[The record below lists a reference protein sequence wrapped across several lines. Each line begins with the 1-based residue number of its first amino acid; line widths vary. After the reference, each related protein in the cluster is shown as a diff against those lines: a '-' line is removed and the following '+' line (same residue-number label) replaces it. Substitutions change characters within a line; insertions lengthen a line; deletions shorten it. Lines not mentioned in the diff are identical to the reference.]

1 MLATFYNT
9 KSDNRCLNKSLIQ
22 VDLGTRRARIDS
34 NVLCPI
40 VTGADP
46 AVTASSEVSI
56 YPGWAAF
63 NGVINTHW
71 NSPGDPPTTDTCW
84 TADPSDAAPYI
95 VYHMPHE
102 SHINKVTITAGSDY
116 MGDWVGNIYIMGSV
130 DGVTYE
136 SICDSTITAPVNTS
150 ATVDFTCDDTN
161 SYNYLKIAFD
171 QPICVP
177 YGISMMFTSIQAS
190 GYYFGDVPIEHLDV
204 TFKDDESREDPRLI
218 LSYNSHI
225 EEANYVEFNNHYY
238 YIMGMTYSQQ
248 RIILQ
253 LHEDVLMTY
262 RDKIL
267 NLGAILDRQENE
279 GNPYLKDSEMPVEAK
294 RSVQCKIFPKGFSGD
309 TYILATTGA

>member
-22 VDLGTRRARIDS
+22 VDLGTRYTRIDS
-34 NVLCPI
+34 NALCPI
-40 VTGADP
+40 VPGADP
-46 AVTASSEVSI
+46 AVTASSESAG
-56 YPGWAAF
+56 YPAWAAF

-71 NSPGDPPTTDTCW
+71 NSPGDPPVANTCW
-84 TADPSDAAPYI
+84 CPDPADTAPYI
-95 VYHMPHE
+95 IYHMPHE
-102 SHINKVTITAGSDY
+102 SHINKVTVIAGSDY
-116 MGDWVGNIYIMGSV
+116 MGDWEGNIYIKGSV

-136 SICDSTITAPVNTS
+136 VLCETTITVPLNNS
-150 ATVDFTCDDTN
+150 ATFNLTCDDTN
-161 SYNYLKIAFD
+161 GYNYLMVAFD
-171 QPICVP
+171 EPLVVP
-177 YGISMMFTSIQAS
+177 YGISMINTSIQAS
-190 GYYFGDVPIEHLDV
+190 GYYFGNVPIENLDV
-204 TFKDDESREDPRLI
+204 VFKDDESREDPRLI
-218 LSYNSHI
+218 LTYNSHI

-267 NLGAILDRQENE
+267 NLGVILDRQENV
-279 GNPYLKDSEMPVEAK
+279 GNPYLKDSEIPVEAK

>member
-9 KSDNRCLNKSLIQ
+9 KSDNRCLNKSLTQ
-22 VDLGTRRARIDS
+22 VDLGTRYTRIDS
-34 NVLCPI
+34 NALCPI
-40 VTGADP
+40 VTSVDP
-46 AVTASSEVSI
+46 AVTASSEVAN
-56 YPGWAAF
+56 YPAWAAF

-71 NSPGDPPTTDTCW
+71 SSPDDPPTYNTCW
-84 TADPSDAAPYI
+84 CPDPADTAPYI

-102 SHINKVTITAGSDY
+102 SHISKVTIIAGSDY
-116 MGDWVGNIYIMGSV
+116 MGDWEGNIYIKGSV

-136 SICDSTITAPVNTS
+136 VLCETTITVPLNNS
-150 ATVDFTCDDTN
+150 ATFNLTCDDTN
-161 SYNYLKIAFD
+161 GYNYLMVAFD
-171 QPICVP
+171 EPLAVP
-177 YGISMMFTSIQAS
+177 YGISMINTSIQAS
-190 GYYFGDVPIEHLDV
+190 GYYFGDLPIENLDV
-204 TFKDDESREDPRLI
+204 VFKDDESREDPRLI

-267 NLGAILDRQENE
+267 NLGVILDRQENV
-279 GNPYLKDSEMPVEAK
+279 GNPYLKDSEMPVLAK
-294 RSVQCKIFPKGFSGD
+294 RNVQCKIFTSGFSD
-309 TYILATTGA
+309 YTYILATTGA

>member
-1 MLATFYNT
+1 MIATFYNT

-22 VDLGTRRARIDS
+22 VDLGTRHTRIDS
-34 NVLCPI
+34 NALCPV

-46 AVTASSEVSI
+46 AVTASSENVDF
-56 YPGWAAF
+56 PAWAAF

-71 NSPGDPPTTDTCW
+71 NSPEDPPVTDTCW
-84 TADPSDAAPYI
+84 RADSSDVAPYI

-102 SHINKVTITAGSDY
+102 SHINKVTVIAGSDY

-171 QPICVP
+171 QPIFVT
-177 YGISMMFTSIQAS
+177 YGISMFLTSIQAS
-190 GYYFGDVPIEHLDV
+190 GYYFSNVPIENLDV
-204 TFKDDESREDPRLI
+204 VFKDDESREDPRLI

-267 NLGAILDRQENE
+267 NLGVILDRQENE